1 MQSARDR
8 RSQMPHRNADG
19 RNNER
24 NNRRNFRA
32 RVGAVLLTVGILLM
46 AANLGLAV
54 AGLPQFLRSLGI
66 EALGVPAAAAL
77 AILKFFRTIA
87 FHPAALLP
95 FAYGILVL
103 FFALAGILSGLMLLR
118 KRTVENA

>member
-1 MQSARDR
+1 
-8 RSQMPHRNADG
+8 MPYRNADG

-24 NNRRNFRA
+24 DNGRNFRA

-46 AANLGLAV
+46 VGNLGLAV
-54 AGLPQFLRSLGI
+54 AGLPQFLRSVGI

-95 FAYGILVL
+95 FACGILVL

-118 KRTVENA
+118 KRSVENA